1 MWFDKTIIKGNL
13 RFVSETNIF
22 FPDSLTD
29 GLKHLT
35 RHPEC
40 RIIAGGTDLVVLMK
54 DRLIQPTPLISF
66 SKVNEMSQFS
76 QSDDGWDFGA
86 MTPLW
91 QLERSVEIAEQY
103 PALNQAIAKLAA
115 PPIRNQATLGGNLC
129 LDVKCI
135 YYNQSQVWPRSLA
148 KCLKAGGEICHVAPG
163 GKKCFGAMAADTVGP
178 LIIYGGQ
185 VTVCSDKSSRKLP
198 VSRLFTGDGL
208 LPHALEREEAVTAI
222 HLPRQAVRFG
232 AAYFRLAHRKA
243 IGFSHLNLTAGVKL
257 DDRDRIQKVELVV
270 GALAPKPIEIRESL
284 SLLIGKKLS
293 AELSSGAARE
303 ATREARKISG
313 SPRLT
318 PYLQKVM
325 PIHIERL
332 LEQATQQAQM
342 DQR

>member
-1 MWFDKTIIKGNL
+1 M
-13 RFVSETNIF
+13 RETHIF
-22 FPDSLTD
+22 FPESLAD
-29 GLKHLT
+29 GLKHLS
-35 RHPEC
+35 HPGSM
-40 RIIAGGTDLVVLMK
+40 IIAGGTDLIVLMK

-66 SKVNEMSQFS
+66 SKVAELSQFS

-148 KCLKAGGEICHVAPG
+148 KCLKAGGEVCHVAPG
-163 GKKCFGAMAADTVGP
+163 GNKCFGAMAADTVGP

-185 VTVCSDKSSRKLP
+185 VTVYSDKGLRRLP
-198 VSRLFTGDGL
+198 VSSFFTGDGL
-208 LPHALEREEAVTAI
+208 RPHALEREEMVTAI
-222 HLPRQAVRFG
+222 HLPCPANRFG

-243 IGFSHLNLTAGVKL
+243 IGFSHFNLTAGVKL
-257 DDRDRIQKVELVV
+257 DDRDRIQSVGLVV
-270 GALAPKPIEIRESL
+270 GAIAPRPFEIKESL
-284 SLLIGKKLS
+284 SALIGKKPS
-293 AELSSGAARE
+293 AESRSLAARE
-303 ATREARKISG
+303 AAKEARKISG

-318 PYLQKVM
+318 PHLQKVI
-325 PIHIERL
+325 PIYIERL
-332 LEQATQQAQM
+332 LDQATQQALM
-342 DQR
+342 DRR